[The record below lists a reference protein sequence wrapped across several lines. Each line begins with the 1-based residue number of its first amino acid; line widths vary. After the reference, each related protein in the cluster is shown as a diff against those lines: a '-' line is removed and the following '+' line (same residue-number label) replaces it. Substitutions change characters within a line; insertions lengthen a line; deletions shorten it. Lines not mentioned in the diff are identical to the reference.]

1 MSGWEEMWSRGGGL
15 KQGQAFDASGP
26 LPFITYLFDNNLVP
40 KGSGIIPGCGR
51 GYAVKAFSR
60 DGRNILGLEI
70 SNTAANAA
78 KEYLSTVPQ
87 CQSSSFKISEGSFFE
102 YIEKEKFDFAYDYTF
117 LCAIAPSQRQA
128 WAQKYAQ
135 ILKPNG
141 YLMTAVFPIGGDV
154 NSSAGP
160 PYAMSVELVQLLLGP
175 HGFRKIFEKEL
186 GVGEAHPGREG
197 KTTFCIWCR

>member
-1 MSGWEEMWSRGGGL
+1 MWSRGGGL

-26 LPFITYLFDNNLVP
+26 LPFITYLFDNDLVP

-154 NSSAGP
+154 NSSTGP

>member
-87 CQSSSFKISEGSFFE
+87 CQSSSFKISEESFFE

>member
-26 LPFITYLFDNNLVP
+26 LPFITYLFDNDLVP

-87 CQSSSFKISEGSFFE
+87 CQSSSFKISGGSFFE
-102 YIEKEKFDFAYDYTF
+102 YIEGEKFDFAYDYTF
-117 LCAIAPSQRQA
+117 LCAIAPSQRQE

>member
-87 CQSSSFKISEGSFFE
+87 CQSSSFKISGGSFFE
-102 YIEKEKFDFAYDYTF
+102 YIEGEKFDFAYDYTF

-141 YLMTAVFPIGGDV
+141 HLMTAVFPIGGDV

>member
-1 MSGWEEMWSRGGGL
+1 MWSRDGGL
-15 KQGQAFDASGP
+15 NQGQAFDASGP

>member
-1 MSGWEEMWSRGGGL
+1 MSGWEEMWSRDGGL

-60 DGRNILGLEI
+60 DGRDILGLEI

-78 KEYLSTVPQ
+78 KEYLSAIPQ
-87 CQSSSFKISEGSFFE
+87 CQSSSCKISEGSFFD
-102 YIEKEKFDFAYDYTF
+102 YIEREKFDFAYDYTF
-117 LCAIAPSQRQA
+117 LCAISPSQREA

-141 YLMTAVFPIGGDV
+141 NLMTAVFPIGGDV

-160 PYAMSVELVQLLLGP
+160 PYAMSVELVQLLLTP
-175 HGFRKIFEKEL
+175 HGFRKILEKEL